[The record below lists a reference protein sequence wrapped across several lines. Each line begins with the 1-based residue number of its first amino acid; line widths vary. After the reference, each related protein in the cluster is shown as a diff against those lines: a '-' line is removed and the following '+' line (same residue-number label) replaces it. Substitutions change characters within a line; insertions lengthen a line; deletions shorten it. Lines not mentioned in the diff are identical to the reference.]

1 MFNDLDRDQRFEIVK
16 TIHRIEGLIDNLPQA
31 IADAVSDAVVKA
43 LDGDD
48 LPDIE
53 AVPDDIVDGSVGIST
68 V

>member
-1 MFNDLDRDQRFEIVK
+1 MLENLDKQNRLEIVK

-53 AVPDDIVDGSVGIST
+53 AVPDDIVDGSGGIST

>member
-1 MFNDLDRDQRFEIVK
+1 MYNDLDRDQRFEIVK

-43 LDGDD
+43 LD
-48 LPDIE
+48 E
-53 AVPDDIVDGSVGIST
+53 AVPDDTAEGT

>member
-1 MFNDLDRDQRFEIVK
+1 MLEGLDKDQRLEIVK

-43 LDGDD
+43 LD
-48 LPDIE
+48 E
-53 AVPDDIVDGSVGIST
+53 AVPDDTAEGT

>member
-1 MFNDLDRDQRFEIVK
+1 MLEDLDKQNRLEIVK

-43 LDGDD
+43 LN
-48 LPDIE
+48 E
-53 AVPDDIVDGSVGIST
+53 SVPDDTAEGT

>member
-1 MFNDLDRDQRFEIVK
+1 MFNDLDRDQRLEIVK

-31 IADAVSDAVVKA
+31 IADAVANAVAKA

-53 AVPDDIVDGSVGIST
+53 AVPDDIVDGSGGIST

>member
-31 IADAVSDAVVKA
+31 IADAVSDAVVTA

-48 LPDIE
+48 RPDIE
-53 AVPDDIVDGSVGIST
+53 AVPDDIVDGSGGIST